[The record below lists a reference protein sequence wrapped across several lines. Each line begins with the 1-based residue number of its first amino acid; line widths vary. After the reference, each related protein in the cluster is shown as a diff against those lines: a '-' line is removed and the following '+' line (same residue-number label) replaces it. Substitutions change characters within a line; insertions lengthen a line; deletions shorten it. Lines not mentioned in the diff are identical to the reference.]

1 MNWISFTCRFV
12 EFDEAYAL
20 KKEKKKICPLSNY
33 YQLPI
38 CYQS

>member
-20 KKEKKKICPLSNY
+20 KKKKKKKKD
-33 YQLPI
+33 LPFI
-38 CYQS
+38 